1 MALPRLIAKSTLGG
15 AEIAQVSRDVRKWTP
30 KRDKMAS
37 PADRGD
43 ACCGKQDWS
52 PGRNAVRLAPAD
64 VDPFT
69 AA

>member
-37 PADRGD
+37 STDRG
-43 ACCGKQDWS
+43 AEMLVARSKI
-52 PGRNAVRLAPAD
+52 
-64 VDPFT
+64 
-69 AA
+69 AARAKRGAIGAG